1 MNNKAKKTISV
12 ILPAYNAEKYIE
24 ESIESILKQT
34 FNDFELIVIN
44 DGSTDQTKEKILS
57 FTDKRIRYIENKKNL
72 GLIDTLNKGLF
83 FSNGVYIARMDADDL
98 CKENRFEKQIDF
110 FLKDRD
116 VDILGTN
123 IHLLNSESYIKY
135 KLTNEENRFEKQIDF
150 FLKDRDVDILG
161 TNIHLLN
168 SESYIKYKLT
178 NEENRIELLLQPVV
192 AHPSVMMK
200 KESIQKHRLFYDK
213 AADCAEDYKLWIDAT
228 LCGLSIK
235 NIGEYLLD
243 YRIHTNQIST
253 KYRQQQIEIS
263 NYIRIV
269 YAECF
274 FKSIIKGNE
283 REYLCLMLGVNLNF
297 REQKR
302 EIHYL
307 FDNLLH
313 ENNVK
318 GYFDRGLF
326 ELFLRKRLIAFEKQ
340 NNLYTM

>member
-98 CKENRFEKQIDF
+98 CK
-110 FLKDRD
+110 
-116 VDILGTN
+116 
-123 IHLLNSESYIKY
+123 
-135 KLTNEENRFEKQIDF
+135 ENRFEKQIDF

>member
-98 CKENRFEKQIDF
+98 CK
-110 FLKDRD
+110 
-116 VDILGTN
+116 
-123 IHLLNSESYIKY
+123 
-135 KLTNEENRFEKQIDF
+135 ENRFEKQIDF

-326 ELFLRKRLIAFEKQ
+326 ELFLRKRLVAFEKQ